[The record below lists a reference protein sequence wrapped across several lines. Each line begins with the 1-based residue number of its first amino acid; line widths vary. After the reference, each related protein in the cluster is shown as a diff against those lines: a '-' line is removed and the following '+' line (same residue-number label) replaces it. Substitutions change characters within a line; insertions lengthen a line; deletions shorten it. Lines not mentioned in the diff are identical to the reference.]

1 MILEGGCLMES
12 YRRKNKAIAQ
22 RKAADLCFDYR
33 CAVSLKK
40 VKRNSKAGVSIGTR
54 QKTGK

>member
-1 MILEGGCLMES
+1 MES
-12 YRRKNKAIAQ
+12 YRSKNKAIAQ
-22 RKAADLCFDYR
+22 HKAADLCFDYR

-54 QKTGK
+54 QKQRSDVMG